1 MCISIIDKCYTKLC
15 NAKQK
20 NVISKV
26 EHNLQTNDICICV
39 NYWCFALL
47 ITCSFVRSF
56 TPSPLS
62 FVLRDFL
69 LAVLTQTSH
78 VGGVFR
84 GASPLANEILSDSSM
99 TGHTVQQRWVFSV
112 L

>member
-1 MCISIIDKCYTKLC
+1 MYLFVRLFLT
-15 NAKQK
+15 
-20 NVISKV
+20 
-26 EHNLQTNDICICV
+26 HR
-39 NYWCFALL
+39 FAL
-47 ITCSFVRSF
+47 TVSF

-78 VGGVFR
+78 VGGVSK
-84 GASPLANEILSDSSM
+84 GASALANETLSDSSV
-99 TGHTVQQRWVFSV
+99 TGRTVQQRRVSSV